1 MRNALPTILGY
12 DVVCTQ
18 TARIIAPMVDARDIA
33 EGIAAEHGGVV
44 VVPVLSTTTRRIGYA
59 LPAVAA
65 P

>member
-18 TARIIAPMVDARDIA
+18 SARIIAPMVDARDTA
-33 EGIAAEHGGVV
+33 EGIAAEHGGV

-59 LPAVAA
+59 LPAAAA